1 MPNSSRSNSGPLATE
16 EWLLVLL
23 LLLLFLLLF
32 LLLLLLLL
40 EEEEAVLV
48 VVDVG
53 SFSSMRLRI
62 RARSDAEI

>member
-32 LLLLLLLL
+32 LLLLLL

>member
-23 LLLLFLLLF
+23 LLLLFLLLLF
-32 LLLLLLLL
+32 LLLLLL